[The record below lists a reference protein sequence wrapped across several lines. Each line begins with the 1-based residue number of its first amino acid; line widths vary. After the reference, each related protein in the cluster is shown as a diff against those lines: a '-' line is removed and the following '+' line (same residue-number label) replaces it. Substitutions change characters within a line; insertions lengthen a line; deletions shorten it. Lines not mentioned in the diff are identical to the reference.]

1 MSAIFYIISLLI
13 ILYLCYLL
21 YVYKGRVKDLEKEN
35 KWLRTENDGLKE
47 MFLRRN
53 NKGF

>member
-13 ILYLCYLL
+13 ILYLLYLL

-35 KWLRTENDGLKE
+35 KWLRTENDAMRDKFLKN
-47 MFLRRN
+47 RSSDQ
-53 NKGF
+53 